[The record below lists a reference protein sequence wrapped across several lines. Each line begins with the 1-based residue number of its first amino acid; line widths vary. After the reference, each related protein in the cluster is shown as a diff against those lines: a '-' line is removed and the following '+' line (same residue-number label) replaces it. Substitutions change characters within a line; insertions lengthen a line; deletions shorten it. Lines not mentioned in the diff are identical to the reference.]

1 MAKKNEISRRE
12 QRNLRIQQVVFITIG
27 IIVILSM
34 VISLVTNL

>member
-1 MAKKNEISRRE
+1 MAKKNEVSRRE